1 MKLNFNQLSAHEK
14 NVFFLYLAYSVL
26 DGVILG
32 VIALNEFVFLRS
44 LHGSGYLMSLLFQF
58 TVVVYLFLVFFNEIL
73 KRITQKRK
81 LLRWTGIVTRL
92 PFLVFLFFPSQHA
105 IIQQNPIYHYIFL
118 AVFFVFYLGEPIIK
132 PTINLLLKTN
142 FKHHDFGRVY
152 GYATSAN
159 KVVMLLVTFG
169 YGYLLDYDN
178 FSFKYI
184 LPISAALSSLSIFL
198 LSNIRYEPVTKE
210 IVKMPFYESVKNS
223 IHRMVNIIKD
233 NRPYR
238 YFEIAFMF
246 YGFAFMMTVT
256 VIYIYFEEGLQMNY
270 ASMAFYRNS
279 YNILAIFLLP
289 YFGHLMGKMDL
300 RKFGMFAFAS
310 VMFYILSVPLV
321 ELFGQNVVI
330 LDITIFYALISYIFF
345 RGVFASTMP
354 LLWNIGSAYFCKT
367 HDADIYQSVHLSL
380 TGFRALFAPLIGVY
394 FYEKIGLFP
403 TFILSGI
410 IAGIGILVLYI
421 SYRKEKKIPM
431 LDVS

>member
-1 MKLNFNQLSAHEK
+1 MKLNFNQLSNQEK
-14 NVFFLYLAYSVL
+14 IVFSLYLAYSIL

-58 TVVVYLFLVFFNEIL
+58 TVVVYLFLVFFNELL
-73 KRITQKRK
+73 KRITRKRK
-81 LLRWTGIVTRL
+81 LLRWTGIMTRL
-92 PFLVFLFFPSQHA
+92 PFLIFLFFPSEHA
-105 IIQQNPIYHYIFL
+105 LLQENPMYHYIFL
-118 AVFFVFYLGEPIIK
+118 LVFFLFYMGEPIIK
-132 PTINLLLKTN
+132 PTINLLLKSNLKHQN
-142 FKHHDFGRVY
+142 FGKLY

-159 KVVMLLVTFG
+159 KIVMLLVTFG

-184 LPISAALSSLSIFL
+184 LPISALLSIISLFL
-198 LSNIRYEPVTKE
+198 LSNIRYEALTHPVK
-210 IVKMPFYESVKNS
+210 VPFHESVKNS
-223 IHRMVNIIKD
+223 IRRMVSIIKE

-256 VIYIYFEEGLQMNY
+256 VIYIYFEKGLQMNY
-270 ASMAFYRNS
+270 ATMAFYRNS

-289 YFGHLMGKMDL
+289 YFGHLMGKIDP

-321 ELFGQNVVI
+321 EIFGGKVVL
-330 LDITIFYALISYIFF
+330 LDITIFYILMLYVFF

-394 FYEKIGLFP
+394 FYEQFGLFP
-403 TFILSGI
+403 TFILAGI

-421 SYRKEKKIPM
+421 SYRKEKDIPM
-431 LDVS
+431 LDSK